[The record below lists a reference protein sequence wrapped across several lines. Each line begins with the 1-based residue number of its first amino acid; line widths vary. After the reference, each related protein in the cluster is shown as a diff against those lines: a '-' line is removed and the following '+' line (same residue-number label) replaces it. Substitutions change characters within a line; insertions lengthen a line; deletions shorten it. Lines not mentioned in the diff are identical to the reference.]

1 MLAPC
6 EYAFARLSECIIQV
20 RSSSP
25 SLPLRPIRHFLVPY
39 CGLSL
44 IACFFFCVPRAA
56 FASNSAGTEGFAT
69 VDGLVNSIYLL
80 DIILN
85 FVTGTP
91 IHTF

>member
-1 MLAPC
+1 L
-6 EYAFARLSECIIQV
+6 
-20 RSSSP
+20 
-25 SLPLRPIRHFLVPY
+25 
-39 CGLSL
+39 L

-69 VDGLVNSIYLL
+69 IDGLVNSIYLL

-91 IHTF
+91 IHTC